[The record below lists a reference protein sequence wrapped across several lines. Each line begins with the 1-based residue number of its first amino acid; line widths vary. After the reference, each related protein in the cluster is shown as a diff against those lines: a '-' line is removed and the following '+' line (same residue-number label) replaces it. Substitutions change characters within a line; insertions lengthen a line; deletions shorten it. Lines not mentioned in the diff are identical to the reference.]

1 MQSAPQHEIKHP
13 NRCHPERSRCEAT
26 TKSKDLRFV
35 GIASKHAAHHL
46 SFPNPQPSNDHVAS
60 FPGNKPVSCGVQCN
74 AWRRCCLKVR
84 AISILLLA
92 AAIPAA
98 RAQQNQ
104 TTGTSL
110 TIYNSDLAVA
120 RTTVDL
126 DLKEGSN
133 EVTTTKVTSQ
143 LEPDSVVL
151 RDPQDHHPVQIIEQN
166 YDAAVATQAWMLKK
180 YEGQSIDFEVTHGDR
195 VENVQGRIL
204 RAPDFNNGNS
214 GEPLIEVNGKMQF
227 QLPGLP
233 LFPASTDGLL
243 LKPTLR
249 WQIFSNAAARFP
261 AELSYL
267 THGFNW
273 NATYNVVA
281 SGAEASTSGDE
292 SMDIVGWVTIS
303 NNSGTDFTD
312 AKVKLMAGDVA
323 VTQPVN
329 GRAFKAMAMATGMVQ
344 VQPQV
349 TQKSFDDFH
358 LYDLNRQ
365 VTLKDRETKQI
376 EFIRASG
383 IPVTRKYV
391 YDGAENLPG
400 PIEEGS
406 YTQGEFGATSGK
418 QVRVEQEFVNSKKN
432 HLGMPLPAGLM
443 RFYRRD
449 ADGQMEFVGENSIN
463 HTPEDEKV
471 KLSTGTAFDVT
482 GERKRTDFRVD
493 TRDRTIDESYSII
506 VKNAKDK
513 PVLVDVQEHLFR
525 AANWDIVE
533 KSTSFEKQDSSTVI
547 FPVTVPAHGNHQVTY
562 TVHYSW

>member
-1 MQSAPQHEIKHP
+1 VKAIF
-13 NRCHPERSRCEAT
+13 
-26 TKSKDLRFV
+26 LV
-35 GIASKHAAHHL
+35 LVAAC
-46 SFPNPQPSNDHVAS
+46 V
-60 FPGNKPVSCGVQCN
+60 
-74 AWRRCCLKVR
+74 
-84 AISILLLA
+84 
-92 AAIPAA
+92 PAA
-98 RAQQNQ
+98 LAQQNQ
-104 TTGTSL
+104 TSGTSL

-126 DLKEGSN
+126 DLKQGNN

-151 RDPQDHHPVQIIEQN
+151 RDPQDHHPVQVVEQN
-166 YDAAVATQAWMLKK
+166 YDAAVATQPWMLKK
-180 YEGQSIDFEVTHGDR
+180 YEGQSIDFEVVHGDK
-195 VENVQGRIL
+195 VETVQGKIL
-204 RAPDFNNGNS
+204 RAPDYTNGQG

-249 WQIFSNAAARFP
+249 WQIYSNAAAHFN

-273 NATYNVVA
+273 NATYNIVA
-281 SGAEASTSGDE
+281 SGEGASTSGEE

-312 AKVKLMAGDVA
+312 AKVKLMAGNVA
-323 VTQPVN
+323 ITQPTV
-329 GRAFKAMAMATGMVQ
+329 RPFMMKAMGMATEAVQ

-376 EFIRASG
+376 EFIRAAG
-383 IPVTRKYV
+383 VPVMRKYV
-391 YDGAENLPG
+391 YDGAENIPG
-400 PIEEGS
+400 PIGEGA
-406 YTQGEFGATSGK
+406 YTQSEFGSGGTK

-432 HLGMPLPAGLM
+432 HLGMPLPAGSM
-443 RFYRRD
+443 RFYRHD
-449 ADGQMEFVGENSIN
+449 PDGQMEFVGENSIN

-493 TRDRTIDESYSII
+493 TQDRNIDESYTITL
-506 VKNAKDK
+506 KNAKEK
-513 PVLVDVQEHLFR
+513 PVDVDVEEHLFR

-533 KSTSFEKQDSSTVI
+533 KTGAFQKQDSSTVI
-547 FPVTVPAHGNHQVTY
+547 FPVTVPAHGSQSVSY
-562 TVHYSW
+562 TVHYTW

>member
-1 MQSAPQHEIKHP
+1 VKAIFLVLF
-13 NRCHPERSRCEAT
+13 A
-26 TKSKDLRFV
+26 
-35 GIASKHAAHHL
+35 
-46 SFPNPQPSNDHVAS
+46 
-60 FPGNKPVSCGVQCN
+60 VSV
-74 AWRRCCLKVR
+74 
-84 AISILLLA
+84 
-92 AAIPAA
+92 PAA
-98 RAQQNQ
+98 LAQQNQ

-126 DLKEGSN
+126 DLKQGSN

-151 RDPQDHHPVQIIEQN
+151 RDPQSHHPVQIIEQN
-166 YDAAVATQAWMLKK
+166 YDAAVATQPWMLKK
-180 YEGQSIDFEVTHGDR
+180 YEGQSIDFEVVRGDK
-195 VENVQGRIL
+195 VETVQGRIL
-204 RAPDFNNGNS
+204 RAPDYSNGQG

-249 WQIFSNAAARFP
+249 WQIYSDAASHFP

-273 NATYNVVA
+273 NATYNIVA
-281 SGAEASTSGDE
+281 SGAEASTSGE
-292 SMDIVGWVTIS
+292 EMMDIVGWVTIS

-312 AKVKLMAGDVA
+312 AKVKLMAGNVA
-323 VTQPVN
+323 ITQPAQ
-329 GRAFKAMAMATGMVQ
+329 RPFMLKAMGMATDSVQ

-365 VTLKDRETKQI
+365 VTLKDRETKQV
-376 EFIRASG
+376 EFIRATG
-383 IPVTRKYV
+383 VPVTRKYV
-391 YDGAENLPG
+391 YDGAENIPG
-400 PIEEGS
+400 PIGDGA
-406 YTQGEFGATSGK
+406 YTQGEFGATSSK
-418 QVRVEQEFVNSKKN
+418 QVRVEQEFINSKKN
-432 HLGMPLPAGLM
+432 HLGMPLPAGIM

-482 GERKRTDFRVD
+482 GERKRTDFRVS
-493 TRDRTIDESYSII
+493 TSNNTIDESYTIT

-513 PVLVDVQEHLFR
+513 PVDVNVEEHLFR

-533 KSTSFEKQDSSTVI
+533 KSTSFQKQDSSTVI
-547 FPVTVPAHGNHQVTY
+547 FPITVPAHGNQVVSY
-562 TVHYSW
+562 TVHYTW

>member
-1 MQSAPQHEIKHP
+1 M
-13 NRCHPERSRCEAT
+13 
-26 TKSKDLRFV
+26 
-35 GIASKHAAHHL
+35 
-46 SFPNPQPSNDHVAS
+46 
-60 FPGNKPVSCGVQCN
+60 
-74 AWRRCCLKVR
+74 
-84 AISILLLA
+84 
-92 AAIPAA
+92 
-98 RAQQNQ
+98 
-104 TTGTSL
+104 
-110 TIYNSDLAVA
+110 
-120 RTTVDL
+120 
-126 DLKEGSN
+126 
-133 EVTTTKVTSQ
+133 TTTKVTSQ

-151 RDPQDHHPVQIIEQN
+151 RDPQDHHPVQIVEQN

-180 YEGQSIDFEVTHGDR
+180 YEGQTIDFEVTHGDR
-195 VENVQGRIL
+195 VETVQGKIL
-204 RAPDFNNGNS
+204 RAPDFNNGNG
-214 GEPLIEVNGKMQF
+214 GEPLIETNGKMQF

-249 WQIFSNAAARFP
+249 WQIYSNAAAHFP

-281 SGAEASTSGDE
+281 TGEEASTSGE
-292 SMDIVGWVTIS
+292 ELMDIVGWVTIS

-312 AKVKLMAGDVA
+312 AKVKLMAGNVA
-323 VTQPVN
+323 TAPQALRPMF
-329 GRAFKAMAMATGMVQ
+329 RGMVINGAMPEAA
-344 VQPQV
+344 PQV

-376 EFIRASG
+376 EFIRAAG
-383 IPVTRKYV
+383 IPVTRKYI

-400 PIEEGS
+400 PIEGGA
-406 YTQGEFGATSGK
+406 YTQPEFGSSSGK
-418 QVRVEQEFVNSKKN
+418 QVQVEQEFVNSKKN
-432 HLGMPLPAGLM
+432 HLGMPLPAGIM

-449 ADGQMEFVGENSIN
+449 ADGQMEFVGENTIN

-471 KLSTGTAFDVT
+471 KLSTGSAFDVT
-482 GERKRTDFRVD
+482 GERKRTDFKVD
-493 TRDRTIDESYSII
+493 GQARTVDESYAIT

-513 PVLVDVQEHLFR
+513 PVDVEVTEHLFR

-533 KSTSFEKQDSSTVI
+533 KSNPFQKQDSSTVV
-547 FPVTVPAHGNHQVTY
+547 FPITIPAHGSQQVTY

>member
-1 MQSAPQHEIKHP
+1 MRIKI
-13 NRCHPERSRCEAT
+13 
-26 TKSKDLRFV
+26 
-35 GIASKHAAHHL
+35 IA
-46 SFPNPQPSNDHVAS
+46 V
-60 FPGNKPVSCGVQCN
+60 C
-74 AWRRCCLKVR
+74 
-84 AISILLLA
+84 LLA
-92 AAIPAA
+92 ASATATH
-98 RAQQNQ
+98 AQQNQ
-104 TTGTSL
+104 TSGTSL

-126 DLKEGSN
+126 DLKQGAN

-151 RDPQDHHPVQIIEQN
+151 RDPQEHHPVQIVEQN

-180 YEGQSIDFEVTHGDR
+180 YEGQSISFEVTHGDR
-195 VENVQGRIL
+195 VETVQGRIL
-204 RAPDFNNGNS
+204 RAPDDGN
-214 GEPLIEVNGKMQF
+214 GEPLIDVNGKMQF

-249 WQIFSNAAARFP
+249 WQIFSDSAAHFP

-273 NATYNVVA
+273 NATYNIVA

-292 SMDIVGWVTIS
+292 AMDLVGWVTIS

-312 AKVKLMAGDVA
+312 ARVKLMAGNVA
-323 VTQPVN
+323 TAPPPS
-329 GRAFKAMAMATGMVQ
+329 RPMFRAMAMAPDAMTISGSA
-344 VQPQV
+344 PV

-358 LYDLNRQ
+358 LYDLNRE

-376 EFIRASG
+376 EFIRASA

-391 YDGAENLPG
+391 YDGAQNLPG
-400 PIEEGS
+400 PIGS
-406 YTQGEFGATSGK
+406 GAYEQTEFGTASGK

-432 HLGMPLPAGLM
+432 HLGMPLPAGTM

-471 KLSTGTAFDVT
+471 KLTTGSSFDVT
-482 GERKRTDFRVD
+482 GERKRTNFHVD
-493 TRDRTIDESYSII
+493 SRERTIDESYVIT
-506 VKNAKDK
+506 VKNAKEK
-513 PVLVDVQEHLFR
+513 PVTVDVVEHLFR

-533 KSTSFEKQDSSTVI
+533 KSDVFEKRDSSTVA
-547 FPVTVPAHGNHQVTY
+547 FPVTVPAHGSKEVSY

>member
-1 MQSAPQHEIKHP
+1 
-13 NRCHPERSRCEAT
+13 
-26 TKSKDLRFV
+26 L
-35 GIASKHAAHHL
+35 
-46 SFPNPQPSNDHVAS
+46 
-60 FPGNKPVSCGVQCN
+60 
-74 AWRRCCLKVR
+74 
-84 AISILLLA
+84 
-92 AAIPAA
+92 AIPAA
-98 RAQQNQ
+98 FAQQNQ
-104 TTGTSL
+104 TTGTSLTNQTNGTSL

-126 DLKEGSN
+126 DLKQGNN
-133 EVTTTKVTSQ
+133 EVATTKVTSQ

-151 RDPQDHHPVQIIEQN
+151 RDPQDHHPVQIVEQN
-166 YDAAVATQAWMLKK
+166 YDAAVATQPWMLKK
-180 YEGQSIDFEVTHGDR
+180 YEGQTIDFEVVHGDR
-195 VENVQGRIL
+195 VETVQGRIL

-249 WQIFSNAAARFP
+249 WQIFSNSAAHFP

-281 SGAEASTSGDE
+281 TVEEASTSGDE

-312 AKVKLMAGDVA
+312 AKLKLMAGNVA
-323 VTQPVN
+323 IAQSQRKTQMGFV
-329 GRAFKAMAMATGMVQ
+329 MAARIAEDQ
-344 VQPQV
+344 AAAV

-383 IPVTRKYV
+383 IPVTRKYI
-391 YDGAENLPG
+391 YDGAQNVPG
-400 PIEEGS
+400 PIGDGA
-406 YTQGEFGATSGK
+406 YTQPELGSETNK

-432 HLGMPLPAGLM
+432 HLGMPLPAGTM

-471 KLSTGTAFDVT
+471 KLTTGSAFDVT
-482 GERKRTDFRVD
+482 GERKRTSFKVD
-493 TRDRTIDESYSII
+493 SQDRTIDESYT
-506 VKNAKDK
+506 VTVRNAKDK
-513 PVLVDVQEHLFR
+513 PVNVEVMEHLFR
-525 AANWDIVE
+525 AANWDMVE
-533 KSTSFEKQDSSTVI
+533 KTSSFQKEDSSTVI
-547 FPVTVPAHGNHQVTY
+547 FPITVPAHGNQQVSY
-562 TVHYSW
+562 TVHYTW

>member
-1 MQSAPQHEIKHP
+1 M
-13 NRCHPERSRCEAT
+13 
-26 TKSKDLRFV
+26 
-35 GIASKHAAHHL
+35 
-46 SFPNPQPSNDHVAS
+46 
-60 FPGNKPVSCGVQCN
+60 
-74 AWRRCCLKVR
+74 
-84 AISILLLA
+84 
-92 AAIPAA
+92 PAA
-98 RAQQNQ
+98 LAQQNQ
-104 TTGTSL
+104 TAGTSL

-126 DLKEGSN
+126 DLKQGNN

-151 RDPQDHHPVQIIEQN
+151 RDPQDHHPVQIVEQN

-180 YEGQSIDFEVTHGDR
+180 YEGQTIDFEVTHGDR
-195 VENVQGRIL
+195 VETVQGKIL
-204 RAPDFNNGNS
+204 RAPDFNNGNG
-214 GEPLIEVNGKMQF
+214 GEPLIETNGKMQF

-249 WQIFSNAAARFP
+249 WQIYSNAAAHFP

-281 SGAEASTSGDE
+281 TGEEAATSGE
-292 SMDIVGWVTIS
+292 EMMDIVGWVTIS

-312 AKVKLMAGDVA
+312 ARVKLMAGNV
-323 VTQPVN
+323 
-329 GRAFKAMAMATGMVQ
+329 AMAPQALRPMFRAMAINGAMPEAA
-344 VQPQV
+344 PQV

-376 EFIRASG
+376 EFIRAAG
-383 IPVTRKYV
+383 IPVRRKYI

-400 PIEEGS
+400 PIEGGA
-406 YTQGEFGATSGK
+406 YTQPEIGSSSGK
-418 QVRVEQEFVNSKKN
+418 QVRVEQEFVNSRKN
-432 HLGMPLPAGLM
+432 HLGMPLPAGIM

-449 ADGQMEFVGENSIN
+449 ADGQMEFVGENTIN
-463 HTPEDEKV
+463 HTPQDEKV
-471 KLSTGTAFDVT
+471 KLSTGSAFDVT
-482 GERKRTDFRVD
+482 GERKRADFKVD
-493 TRDRTIDESYSII
+493 SQARTIDESYAIT

-513 PVLVDVQEHLFR
+513 PVDVEVTEHLFR

-533 KSTSFEKQDSSTVI
+533 KSNPFQKQDSSTVV
-547 FPVTVPAHGNHQVTY
+547 FPITIPAHGSQQVTY

>member
-1 MQSAPQHEIKHP
+1 M
-13 NRCHPERSRCEAT
+13 NRNVLLTGFAAG
-26 TKSKDLRFV
+26 L
-35 GIASKHAAHHL
+35 IA
-46 SFPNPQPSNDHVAS
+46 
-60 FPGNKPVSCGVQCN
+60 
-74 AWRRCCLKVR
+74 
-84 AISILLLA
+84 AI
-92 AAIPAA
+92 IPAA
-98 RAQQNQ
+98 WAQQIRGAGNAVANQ
-104 TTGTSL
+104 SAGTSL

-126 DLKEGSN
+126 DLKQGNN

-151 RDPQDHHPVQIIEQN
+151 RDPQDHHPVQIVEQN

-180 YEGQSIDFEVTHGDR
+180 YEGQTIDFEVVHGDH
-195 VENVQGRIL
+195 VETMQGRIL
-204 RAPDFNNGNS
+204 RAPDFNNGMG

-249 WQIFSNAAARFP
+249 WEVFSNAAAHFP

-281 SGAEASTSGDE
+281 SGEEASTSGDE
-292 SMDIVGWVTIS
+292 MMDVVGWVTIS

-312 AKVKLMAGDVA
+312 AKVKLMAGNV
-323 VTQPVN
+323 
-329 GRAFKAMAMATGMVQ
+329 AMAPPPPRPMFRAMAGAIGALEAAPPPVS
-344 VQPQV
+344 
-349 TQKSFDDFH
+349 QKSFDDYH
-358 LYDLNRQ
+358 LYDLSRL

-376 EFIRASG
+376 EFIRATG
-383 IPVTRKYV
+383 ITVTRKYI

-400 PIEEGS
+400 PID
-406 YTQGEFGATSGK
+406 QGAYMQSEFGSTSGK

-432 HLGMPLPAGLM
+432 HLGMPLPAGTM

-471 KLSTGTAFDVT
+471 KLTTGSAFDVT
-482 GERKRTDFRVD
+482 GERKRTEFKVD
-493 TRDRTIDESYSII
+493 TQQRVIDESYSIT
-506 VKNAKDK
+506 VKNAKEK
-513 PVLVDVQEHLFR
+513 PVNVEVVEHLFR

-533 KSTSFEKQDSSTVI
+533 KSSAFEKQDSSTI
-547 FPVTVPAHGNHQVTY
+547 SFPVTVPARSNQTVTY

>member
-1 MQSAPQHEIKHP
+1 
-13 NRCHPERSRCEAT
+13 
-26 TKSKDLRFV
+26 V
-35 GIASKHAAHHL
+35 IAS
-46 SFPNPQPSNDHVAS
+46 
-60 FPGNKPVSCGVQCN
+60 
-74 AWRRCCLKVR
+74 
-84 AISILLLA
+84 LLP
-92 AAIPAA
+92 PAY
-98 RAQQNQ
+98 AQQNQ
-104 TTGTSL
+104 AAGTSL

-126 DLKEGSN
+126 DLKQGSN
-133 EVTTTKVTSQ
+133 EVTTSKVTSQ

-151 RDPQDHHPVQIIEQN
+151 RDPLDRHPVQIIEQN
-166 YDAAVATQAWMLKK
+166 YDAAVATQAWMLNK
-180 YEGQSIDFEVTHGDR
+180 YEGQTIDFQVVHGDR
-195 VENVQGRIL
+195 VEVVQGKIL
-204 RAPDFNNGNS
+204 RAASDGS
-214 GEPLIEVNGKMQF
+214 SEPLIETGGRMQF
-227 QLPGLP
+227 QLPGTP

-292 SMDIVGWVTIS
+292 LMDIVGWVTIS
-303 NNSGTDFTD
+303 DNSGTDFTD
-312 AKVKLMAGDVA
+312 AKVKLMAGNVA
-323 VTQPVN
+323 VTQPAVN
-329 GRAFKAMAMATGMVQ
+329 GRLLRAMAMASDMVQ
-344 VQPQV
+344 AQPQV

-376 EFIRASG
+376 EFIRAAA

-400 PIEEGS
+400 GGS
-406 YTQGEFGATSGK
+406 ENIWMQPEMGSTSGK
-418 QVRVEQEFVNSKKN
+418 QVRVEQEFINSKKN
-432 HLGMPLPAGLM
+432 HLGMPLPAGTM

-449 ADGQMEFVGENSIN
+449 GDGQMEFVGENTIN

-482 GERKRTDFRVD
+482 GSRKRTDFKIHNEQHV
-493 TRDRTIDESYSII
+493 IDESYSIT

-513 PVLVDVQEHLFR
+513 PVNVDVLEHLFR
-525 AANWDIVE
+525 AANWDITE
-533 KSTSFEKQDSSTVI
+533 KSGSFEKQDSSAVI
-547 FPVTVPAHGNHQVTY
+547 FPVTVPAHGSETITY
-562 TVHYSW
+562 TVHYTW